1 MVIQK
6 VRANDSFIEEL
17 LNGWISANQ
26 RYVELL
32 NRTDCCWW
40 YNERTNVSV
49 LAGAAWSLGWTA
61 IEEYPSDKKIK
72 GYTGENPDSNTSKG
86 RVDLYIKNELESIA
100 LEAKHVWHNLDKN
113 INKDI
118 CYIDSARRDTECL
131 RNQAD
136 RHFAA
141 TFIVFYTKESLNEFT
156 LEERITTTINHAIRK
171 TNNEAISYAY
181 LIDNKSAFMNDRK
194 EYYQSVAVIL
204 EHIHHISPGIKPQSS
219 NNTPGDGLTG

>member
-100 LEAKHVWHNLDKN
+100 LEAKHVWQNLDSPIN
-113 INKDI
+113 IIKTKIGLGHAHD
-118 CYIDSARRDTECL
+118 DAKRL
-131 RNQAD
+131 KNQAD

-141 TFIVFYTKESLNEFT
+141 TFMVFNTKKKLDGRA
-156 LEERITTTINHAIRK
+156 LEERITSTINNAIE
-171 TNNEAISYAY
+171 NLDIDSIAYAY
-181 LIDNKSAFMNDRK
+181 LIDNKSPFMNK
-194 EYYQSVAVIL
+194 AKYYYQSVAVIL
-204 EHIHHISPGIKPQSS
+204 KQVELDLK
-219 NNTPGDGLTG
+219 

>member
-1 MVIQK
+1 MFIQK
-6 VRANDSFIEEL
+6 VCANDSFIEHL

-61 IEEYPSDKKIK
+61 IEEYPSSKKRK
-72 GYTGENPDSNTSKG
+72 GDTEEIPDSNTSKG
-86 RVDLYIKNELESIA
+86 RVDLYIKNELKSIA
-100 LEAKHVWHNLDKN
+100 LEAKHIWHNLDKD

-118 CYIDSARRDTECL
+118 CYIDYARSDTECL
-131 RNQAD
+131 INQAD

-141 TFIVFYTKESLNEFT
+141 TFIVFYTTENLNAFI
-156 LEERITTTINHAIRK
+156 LEERITATINHTIK
-171 TNNEAISYAY
+171 NISNDAISYAY
-181 LIDNKSAFMNDRK
+181 LIDNKSAFINHRN

-204 EHIHHISPGIKPQSS
+204 EQVEVELNFK
-219 NNTPGDGLTG
+219 